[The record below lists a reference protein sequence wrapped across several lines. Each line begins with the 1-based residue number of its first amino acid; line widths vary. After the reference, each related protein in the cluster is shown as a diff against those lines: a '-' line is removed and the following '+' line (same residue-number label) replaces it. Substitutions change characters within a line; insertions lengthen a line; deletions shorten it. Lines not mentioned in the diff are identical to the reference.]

1 LDFGFLIQ
9 FRILSQNPKSKIQN
23 KKMANV
29 AIIGA
34 QWGDEGKGKIVD
46 LFTQDADIVVRFQG
60 GNNAGHTLVVDGKK
74 TVLHLIP
81 SGALH
86 PDKLCVI
93 GNGVVVDPEVLLDEI
108 AGLKDNG
115 CLLDDSMLCISEK
128 AHLIMPYHKAIDQ
141 ARERL
146 RGEGMIGTTGRGIGP
161 AYEDKVARVGIRFVD
176 LLEEETFEEKLQR
189 NIEEKNIYLKAIL
202 KEKTLNFKKIYDRYG
217 DYREK
222 LKTYVT
228 NTGLLLDQEIRAGKR
243 VLFEGAQGTLLD
255 VDHGTYPFVTSSNT
269 VAGGVSSGT
278 GVGPRHIHQVIGI
291 SKAYTTRVGSGPFP
305 TELHGREGEILKR
318 EGVEFGATTGRPRRC
333 GWFDAVAVRH
343 AVRVNGI
350 TGLAL
355 TKLDVLTGFK
365 EIPICVAYRYGG
377 KDHNE
382 FSASIR
388 AMQNAQPVLEKMD
401 GWDEAL
407 TGVRKFSDL
416 PANAQK
422 YVRRIEEILETEV
435 ILVSVG
441 PGREQT
447 VMLKNPFSS

>member
-1 LDFGFLIQ
+1 
-9 FRILSQNPKSKIQN
+9 
-23 KKMANV
+23 MANV

-46 LFTQDADIVVRFQG
+46 LFTHDADIIVRFQG

-74 TVLHLIP
+74 TVLHLVP

-86 PDKLCVI
+86 PGKLCVI
-93 GNGVVVDPEVLLDEI
+93 GNGVVVDPEILLEEI
-108 AGLKDNG
+108 RALRAKGHLLEDSLLK
-115 CLLDDSMLCISEK
+115 LSEQ

-161 AYEDKVARVGIRFVD
+161 AYEDKVARIGIRFID
-176 LLEEETFEEKLQR
+176 LLEEETFQEKLRR

-202 KEKTLNFKKIYDRYG
+202 KEKALDFNKIHDRYSG
-217 DYREK
+217 YREK
-222 LKTYVT
+222 LKTYVID
-228 NTGLLLDQEIRAGKR
+228 TGLLLDREIRAGKR

-305 TELHGREGEILKR
+305 TELHGSEGEILKR
-318 EGVEFGATTGRPRRC
+318 EGIEFGATTGRPRRC

-343 AVRVNGI
+343 AVRISGI

-365 EIPICVAYRYGG
+365 KIPMCVAYRYDG
-377 KDHNE
+377 KVHEE
-382 FSASIR
+382 FPASIR
-388 AMQNAQPVLEKMD
+388 AMQSAQPILEEMD
-401 GWDEAL
+401 GWDTPL
-407 TGVRKFSDL
+407 TAVRRFSDL

-422 YVRRIEEILETEV
+422 YVRRIEKILETEV

-441 PGREQT
+441 PDREQT
-447 VMLKNPFSS
+447 VMLKNPFEARQ